1 MVILVNFREFVSETF
16 LNKAFILFNN
26 KMAKRIGGSK
36 RKTRYKLQKE
46 IRRKGKISITKYL
59 QKFNL
64 GDKVY
69 LTAEPAVQKG
79 MYHPRFIGKTGTI
92 NKKSGKCY
100 EVVIN
105 EGRKEKQLI
114 IHPVHLKRFKNG

>member
-1 MVILVNFREFVSETF
+1 MEISVNFIETASETF

-36 RKTRYKLQKE
+36 RKTRHKFQKKV
-46 IRRKGKISITKYL
+46 RKKGKVSISKYL

-69 LTAEPAVQKG
+69 LNIEPAVQKG
-79 MYHPRFIGKTGTI
+79 MYPPRFMGKTGTI
-92 NKKSGKCY
+92 NKKSGRCY

-114 IHPVHLKRFKNG
+114 IHPVHLKRLKNG

>member
-1 MVILVNFREFVSETF
+1 MNFREFSSETF
-16 LNKAFILFNN
+16 LNKALIHLNN

-69 LTAEPAVQKG
+69 LAIEPAVQKG
-79 MYHPRFIGKTGTI
+79 TYHPRFMGKTGTI
-92 NKKSGKCY
+92 NKKSGRCY
-100 EVVIN
+100 GVVIT
-105 EGRKEKQLI
+105 EGSKEKQLI
-114 IHPVHLKRFKNG
+114 VHPVHLKRVKNG